1 MAPTTENAILQ
12 LKPDT
17 DLTTGDAAATWR
29 STLATISA
37 QLDLQRLAWGQSLEN
52 PHIVQMLIDWDDATS
67 HQAFQRSPAYAP
79 FLANITSLL
88 ASPPRLTHHAFSSS
102 TTTLDAVTTAA
113 PVTELVSFYFP
124 PTYRT
129 DDFVAPWDEFARV
142 AAERAEGLRGSAAAW
157 ADEDDVEHAS
167 LKKDGAGEG
176 RGRLFLALI
185 GWESV
190 DAHMAYRDTA
200 AFKESIVKLRALVS
214 GVEMHHVDFKLA

>member
-37 QLDLQRLAWGQSLEN
+37 QPGLQRLAWGQSLEN
-52 PHIVQMLIDWDDATS
+52 PHIVQMLIDWDAATS

-102 TTTLDAVTTAA
+102 LDAVTTAA

-124 PTYRT
+124 PTYAT
-129 DDFVAPWDEFARV
+129 DDFVGPWADFARA
-142 AAERAEGLRGSAAAW
+142 AAEHAEGLRGSAGAW
-157 ADEDDVEHAS
+157 ADEDAVEHAS
-167 LKKDGAGEG
+167 LKKGEEGEG

-214 GVEMHHVDFKLA
+214 GIEMHHVDFKLA